1 MTRRASALLLVVA
14 ALTLVCA
21 IAAASIPAA
30 GDPLQVQVR
39 PTKIIFGSIFRMK
52 GVLAGGHPGDQV
64 SILSKPCGYS
74 QKTTVFNVPVRKGG
88 TFSFAAQPMLNTT
101 FSVRA
106 GKAASHDFT
115 VTVQPQLEL
124 VAGPVGTKKFRVD
137 VTTTG
142 GLTLDGAT
150 LVIQQHAPKA
160 GGAWTQLLTTKVH
173 DRSIPAAMTSLG
185 SAVFTATDLQAHGVV
200 RAVLPRSGSG
210 ACYEPTISNAL
221 GT

>member
-1 MTRRASALLLVVA
+1 MTRRARALLLA
-14 ALTLVCA
+14 AAVLTVVCA
-21 IAAASIPAA
+21 VAAASIMAA
-30 GDPLQVQVR
+30 SDPLQVQVR
-39 PTKIIFGSIFRMK
+39 PTKLIFGSIFRMK
-52 GVLAGGHPGDQV
+52 GVLADGHPGDQV

-74 QKTTVFNVPVRKGG
+74 QKTTVFNIPVRKGG

-106 GKAASHDFT
+106 GKTASRDFQ
-115 VTVQPQLEL
+115 VTVQPQLQL
-124 VAGPVGTKKFRVD
+124 VAGQVGTKQFRVD

-142 GLTLDGAT
+142 GLTLDDAT

-185 SAVFTATDLQAHGVV
+185 SAVFTATGLQPHGVV

-210 ACYEPTISNAL
+210 ACYEPTVSNAI